1 MFQQPQ
7 QSRFDWARAIAINRD
22 ALIAIVAAIFRMLRI
37 EGDDAPERMAPR
49 LHRRALR
56 LLTPAE
62 SACRR
67 LIVIAARGLVAKPL
81 PVAQSRAPGV
91 SAKSANAGHAPRRS
105 RPPAFK
111 LFDPRKRFPEPVQ
124 SRHGRKLRPLPRITV
139 LDWGCDPR
147 VPAFLGFRPEP
158 APVPAPAPPPE
169 DDGLINALPLCRR
182 IYALKAALADVPHQ
196 AQRLVRWRAR
206 RERQRAQRPVFATA
220 LRPGLPPGWRAKPV
234 HEVDHVLIECHGLA
248 IDAMRRDTS

>member
-7 QSRFDWARAIAINRD
+7 QSRFDWASAIAINRD
-22 ALIAIVAAIFRMLRI
+22 ALIAVVAAIFRMLKI
-37 EGDDAPERMAPR
+37 KGDDAPERMARP

-91 SAKSANAGHAPRRS
+91 SAKSANAGPAPGRS

-111 LFDPRKRFPEPVQ
+111 LFDPRKCFPQLVQ
-124 SRHGRKLRPLPRITV
+124 SGHGRKLRPPPRITV
-139 LDWGCDPR
+139 LDWGYDPR

-158 APVPAPAPPPE
+158 APAPPPPPPE
-169 DDGLINALPLCRR
+169 DDGLINAQPLCRR
-182 IYALKAALADVPHQ
+182 LRALKAALDDVPHQ

-206 RERQRAQRPVFATA
+206 RERQRARRPVFVTP
-220 LRPGLPPGWRAKPV
+220 LRPGLPPGYRTKPV
-234 HEVDHVLIECHGLA
+234 HQVDHVLIECHDVAL
-248 IDAMRRDTS
+248 DAMRRDTS